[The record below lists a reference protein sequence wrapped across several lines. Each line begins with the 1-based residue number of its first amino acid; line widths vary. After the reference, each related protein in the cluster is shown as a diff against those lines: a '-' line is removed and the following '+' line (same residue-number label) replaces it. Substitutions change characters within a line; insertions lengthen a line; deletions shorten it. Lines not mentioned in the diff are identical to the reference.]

1 MATPLARARDI
12 RNQSDELECGKPTIF
27 GFQLIQRTFT
37 IRVSAGSIRGTPVKG
52 PSENMSGDTTRAK
65 PEEIKIMLVT
75 RYLTKDLFKGKTV
88 FVTGGGSGINL
99 GVAKNFA
106 ALGANVAICGRTKE
120 KLDAAAAELTALGAK
135 VCAVVADVRDF
146 TALEAAFAR
155 SREELGPMDVLV
167 CGAAGNF
174 LVRAERLS
182 ANGFNSVVG
191 IDLVGSF
198 NASRAAFE
206 QLRTTKGT
214 VIYISAGMAYMPHA
228 FQVHVGAAKA
238 GIDMMM
244 KNLALEWGRYGIRTN
259 SIVPGPIEGT
269 EGMKRLPSS
278 EGVINAIPL
287 RRMGTVD
294 DIGQT
299 AVFLASPLASY
310 VSGCVMVVD
319 GGQNLAGSAPFNMRA
334 ETMLRAE

>member
-1 MATPLARARDI
+1 
-12 RNQSDELECGKPTIF
+12 
-27 GFQLIQRTFT
+27 
-37 IRVSAGSIRGTPVKG
+37 
-52 PSENMSGDTTRAK
+52 
-65 PEEIKIMLVT
+65 MLVT
-75 RYLTKDLFKGKTV
+75 QYLAKDLFKGKTV

-106 ALGANVAICGRTKE
+106 ALGAQVAICGRTQE
-120 KLDAAAAELTALGAK
+120 KLDAAASELAALGAK
-135 VCAVVADVRDF
+135 VCPVVADVREF
-146 TALEAAFAR
+146 AALEAAFAR
-155 SREELGPMDVLV
+155 SKEELGPMDVLV

-174 LVRAERLS
+174 LAPAERLS

-191 IDLVGSF
+191 IDLIGSF
-198 NASRAAFE
+198 NASRTAFD
-206 QLRTTKGT
+206 QLQATKGT
-214 VIYISAGMAYMPHA
+214 IIYISAGMAYMPHA

-269 EGMKRLPSS
+269 EGMKRLSS
-278 EGVINAIPL
+278 DARRKELINAIPL

-294 DIGQT
+294 DVGQT

-310 VSGCVMVVD
+310 ISGCVVVVD
-319 GGQNLAGSAPFNMRA
+319 GGQNLIGSALFNVA
-334 ETMLRAE
+334 VEEMLRAQSKDRS

>member
-1 MATPLARARDI
+1 
-12 RNQSDELECGKPTIF
+12 
-27 GFQLIQRTFT
+27 
-37 IRVSAGSIRGTPVKG
+37 
-52 PSENMSGDTTRAK
+52 
-65 PEEIKIMLVT
+65 MLVT
-75 RYLTKDLFKGKTV
+75 RYLAKDLFVGKTV

-106 ALGANVAICGRTKE
+106 ALGANVAICGRTRE
-120 KLDAAAAELTALGAK
+120 KLDLAAAELFALGAK
-135 VCAVVADVRDF
+135 VCAVVADVREF
-146 TALEAAFAR
+146 AALEAAFLR

-174 LVRAERLS
+174 VVPAESLS
-182 ANGFNSVVG
+182 SNGFKTVVD

-206 QLRTTKGT
+206 QLRATQGT
-214 VIYISAGMAYMPHA
+214 IIYISAGMAYMPHA

-244 KNLALEWGRYGIRTN
+244 KNLAIEWGRHGIRAN

-269 EGMKRLPSS
+269 EGMKRLLN
-278 EGVINAIPL
+278 EARRQEFIDAIPL

-294 DIGQT
+294 DVGQA

-310 VSGCVMVVD
+310 VSGCVFVVD
-319 GGQNLAGSAPFNMRA
+319 GGQNLSGSAFFNSTVEQAVR
-334 ETMLRAE
+334 EKPRSQ